1 MSDAL
6 SFYYLFRS
14 LEQVAG
20 RVKEDR
26 ATRNSAS
33 IQIAYAENFSCL
45 LRLGYGRT
53 DCEGGNGR
61 PSNMA
66 PRGILGFLESN
77 NPTPFRFWI
86 LGFGLFTTSLV
97 RRSMNRNHPLCSA
110 HRSCFSME

>member
-6 SFYYLFRS
+6 SFYYLFRP

-53 DCEGGNGR
+53 HCEGGN
-61 PSNMA
+61 
-66 PRGILGFLESN
+66 ESN
-77 NPTPFRFWI
+77 NPSHRFRFWI
-86 LGFGLFTTSLV
+86 LGFGLFTERDFDWIIFWTAFPGNPESKIANPEFIL
-97 RRSMNRNHPLCSA
+97 
-110 HRSCFSME
+110 